1 MKYKLYHGNSPY
13 LSLREVHTFIQR
25 EREQNK
31 EIVTIQADITE
42 PRTIIDTIHS
52 PNLFFSAR
60 TIILKRTYKNKQK
73 DIFLEKLL
81 KSIETNQSEDI
92 IIFWEDQK
100 VKSNTKYYKFFKKDN
115 SVEEKESLNKRTFLT
130 WLKEEIKRNNIEI
143 DTTAQ
148 KELAE
153 RTNYDPERCANE
165 LKKLSLI
172 TDQITIKDIQKN
184 ITDTLEKDIWR
195 LIDSINNQ
203 EKSKSISILEK
214 LQKQR
219 IDPNYTISML
229 ARNLRL
235 ITLTKH
241 LLQKNIPYK
250 EISSILKIPPFT
262 LPSLVEASKGYTNEK
277 IKKIYT
283 KLANLDFQIKR
294 GIIDGNLGL
303 TLILPYI

>member
-13 LSLREVHTFIQR
+13 LSLREVHTFIQQ
-25 EREQNK
+25 EKESKK

-42 PRTIIDTIHS
+42 PKTIIDTIHS

-73 DIFLEKLL
+73 DLFLEKLL
-81 KSIETNQSEDI
+81 KSLETNQSEDI

-115 SVEEKESLNKRTFLT
+115 SIEEKEALNKRTFIT
-130 WLKEEIKRNNIEI
+130 WLKEEIKENNIEI
-143 DTTAQ
+143 DTIAQ
-148 KELAE
+148 KELAQ
-153 RTNYDPERCANE
+153 RTNYDPERCSNE

-172 TDQITIKDIQKN
+172 TNKITIDDIQKN
-184 ITDTLEKDIWR
+184 IADTLEKDIWN

-203 EKSKSISILEK
+203 ERTKSISILER

-219 IDPNYTISML
+219 VDPNYTISML

-235 ITLTKH
+235 ITLTKY
-241 LLQKNIPYK
+241 LLQKNTTYK
-250 EISSILKIPPFT
+250 EISSTLKIPPFT
-262 LPSLVEASKGYTNEK
+262 LPSLAEASKGYTDEK

-283 KLANLDFQIKR
+283 KLANLDFQIKK